1 MTEKNKSEFA
11 FFVRAMI
18 HGAVDDAILFN
29 KGKIQYSELC
39 RRLHLCEELIIKD
52 VSKKAKTSN
61 KCSFLDKLA
70 HKLKRLLRI

>member
-29 KGKIQYSELC
+29 KGNICVKNSL
-39 RRLHLCEELIIKD
+39 
-52 VSKKAKTSN
+52 
-61 KCSFLDKLA
+61 
-70 HKLKRLLRI
+70 